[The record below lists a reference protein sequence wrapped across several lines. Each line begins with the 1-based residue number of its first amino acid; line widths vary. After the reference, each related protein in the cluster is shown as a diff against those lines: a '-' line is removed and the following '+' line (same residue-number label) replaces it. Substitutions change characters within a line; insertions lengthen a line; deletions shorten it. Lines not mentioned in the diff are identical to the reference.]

1 MVDGSHEKYPE
12 TLHDFPVAAVII
24 HIGLALR
31 RGDVKLHPS
40 RSSEE
45 AGLHKVFGMEVAVGA
60 QEGAQATG
68 AATGNRVFSA
78 VVGGQGLLLKDKTF
92 DGSLLPALSL
102 GV

>member
-1 MVDGSHEKYPE
+1 MAAMRNILKL
-12 TLHDFPVAAVII
+12 LHGFPVAAVII
-24 HIGLALR
+24 HIGVALP

-45 AGLHKVFGMEVAVGA
+45 AGLHKVVFGMEVAVGA

-78 VVGGQGLLLKDKTF
+78 VVGGQGLLPKDKSF
-92 DGSLLPALSL
+92 GGSLLPALSS

>member
-1 MVDGSHEKYPE
+1 MRNILKL
-12 TLHDFPVAAVII
+12 LHGFPVAAVII
-24 HIGLALR
+24 HIGVALP

-45 AGLHKVFGMEVAVGA
+45 AGMHKVVFGIEVAVGA

-78 VVGGQGLLLKDKTF
+78 GCWGSGSFTQGQEF
-92 DGSLLPALSL
+92 WR
-102 GV
+102 